1 MNTSTTITKVAAA
14 LVEFQANA
22 PKIVKDTTNPFFKSK
37 YATLDGI
44 LDTVREQL
52 GKNNLAVVQLP
63 SAGGLSTMIIH
74 NSGEFI
80 EDTVPMP
87 TFAKAQEFGAAMT
100 YYRRYA
106 LCAALGI
113 AAEDDDDGNAV
124 SAKPSPTVN
133 STMKWGNTDKP
144 ITKAAVQDD
153 APF

>member
-1 MNTSTTITKVAAA
+1 MNRSETITKIAPA
-14 LVEFQANA
+14 LMLFQSKA

-44 LDTVREQL
+44 LDTIRPE
-52 GKNNLAVVQLP
+52 LANAGLSVIQLP
-63 SAGGLSTMIIH
+63 SASGLSTMILHI
-74 NSGEFI
+74 SGEFI

-113 AAEDDDDGNAV
+113 AAEEDDDGNAV
-124 SAKPSPTVN
+124 SA
-133 STMKWGNTDKP
+133 KP